1 MPKRK
6 WKTRQT
12 VGQQHAAIREKNR
25 FKAEVAEG
33 FDEVE
38 RSRRKN
44 DRLLRDVTPLK
55 RLQQLNRLG
64 PAKKE
69 MDKLK
74 EQRKFKQ
81 RKEIL

>member
-1 MPKRK
+1 MPKRR

-12 VGQQHAAIREKNR
+12 VGQQHAAIRAANR
-25 FKAEVAEG
+25 TYRSDMAEAAKSTAEADSLG
-33 FDEVE
+33 RTMKQLGGTLEA
-38 RSRRKN
+38 
-44 DRLLRDVTPLK
+44 LK
-55 RLQQLNRLG
+55 GLG

>member
-1 MPKRK
+1 MAEADAGQARAKSTIK
-6 WKTRQT
+6 AMENWAG
-12 VGQQHAAIREKNR
+12 VGEA
-25 FKAEVAEG
+25 
-33 FDEVE
+33 
-38 RSRRKN
+38 
-44 DRLLRDVTPLK
+44 LK
-55 RLQQLNRLG
+55 KLG